1 MIYIN
6 IVLLSSITSLRRHK
20 ESLSLSLFFF
30 LLFFFLSLFL
40 YLSLSL
46 SLSNRLSGSHKGVE
60 RAKRN
65 AGNCIV
71 NDRNKFKDSRVT
83 RRHGAC
89 PSISIF
95 FSIFYFSPMILFHP
109 ELCSRNHLTF
119 VFLVF
124 SKISEIIFQMFY
136 TRVEISVI
144 FSTLTDGQILSSIA
158 IIHVS
163 TRVYN
168 FSRLDS
174 RIGKSREDDKNRPL
188 AIQIWY
194 HYTKI

>member
-40 YLSLSL
+40 YLYL
-46 SLSNRLSGSHKGVE
+46 NRLSGSHKGVE

-71 NDRNKFKDSRVT
+71 NDRNKFKDSR
-83 RRHGAC
+83 RHGAC
-89 PSISIF
+89 PSLSIF

-136 TRVEISVI
+136 IY
-144 FSTLTDGQILSSIA
+144 A
-158 IIHVS
+158 
-163 TRVYN
+163 
-168 FSRLDS
+168 
-174 RIGKSREDDKNRPL
+174 
-188 AIQIWY
+188 
-194 HYTKI
+194 